1 MMENGSYFR
10 SLSYIYYWWF
20 LLFMGLCLF
29 AYCYGYRE
37 DISCYKL
44 VIQVFIGIFYWGNL
58 LISARVNNIRTSTL
72 LVFVNML
79 VFSVVLRMLFWDYAD
94 DPYDGIVGD
103 NRSYEMLAIKSVGIS
118 YKEFYMKV
126 ISRFNYDDLGF
137 YSILY
142 FLHNLFRDVEF
153 VRNLMLIIN
162 ALALTLST
170 YGMYKL
176 SLLIGF
182 DLETSNNIA
191 VFYGL
196 FPFWILF
203 SVIGLKEIIFCTLI
217 VAALFSIYRY
227 KENKTLANLCLVMLF
242 LASTY
247 LFRFAVA
254 LMLILLFVFTTLVN
268 ENNKKRILLL
278 LFLGSIVFFI
288 CANVILVAFAGFSL
302 DDVVTTSTNR
312 MSGSTGTG
320 MLGWFLQVLSALIGP
335 FPNFL
340 KTAGWGIYYSS
351 GLLLKSLTSI
361 FVLLG
366 CIRIIKNLEM
376 YLYPILLYFIM
387 GIAMLVISSVA
398 FDMRYHITF
407 FPAYVILLFYGFD
420 KIKSYTSYILFTL
433 VVVTIIVAYNLR

>member
-1 MMENGSYFR
+1 MENEKNFR
-10 SLSYIYYWWF
+10 TLSYIYYWWF
-20 LLFMGLCLF
+20 LLFMGLCLS

-44 VIQVFIGIFYWGNL
+44 VMQVFIGIFYWGSL
-58 LISARVNNIRTSTL
+58 LISTRVNNIGTSTF

-79 VFSVVLRMLFWDYAD
+79 VFSVILRIIFWDYAD
-94 DPYDGIVGD
+94 DLYDGITGD
-103 NRSYEMLAIKSVGIS
+103 NRSYEMLAIKSVGIT
-118 YKEFYMKV
+118 YKEFCMKV
-126 ISRFNYDDLGF
+126 ISRYNFDDLGF

-142 FLHNLFRDVEF
+142 FLYDFFRDIDF

-162 ALALTLST
+162 ALALAMST

-182 DLETSNNIA
+182 DFETSNNIA

-203 SVIGLKEIIFCTLI
+203 SVIGFKENIFCSLI

-227 KENKTLANLCLVMLF
+227 KENKTLVNLCLVILF
-242 LASTY
+242 IASTY
-247 LFRFAVA
+247 LFRFAIA
-254 LMLILLFVFTTLVN
+254 LMLILLFVFTTMVN
-268 ENNKKRILLL
+268 ENNRKRILVLS
-278 LFLGSIVFFI
+278 FLGSIVFFI
-288 CANVILVAFAGFSL
+288 CANVILVTFAGVSL
-302 DDVVTTSTNR
+302 DDVEATSSNR

-320 MLGWFLQVLSALIGP
+320 IFGWILQVLSALIGP

-340 KTAGWGIYYSS
+340 KTAGFGIYYSS

-361 FVLLG
+361 FVLVG
-366 CIRIIKNLEM
+366 CVRIIKNLEL
-376 YLYPILLYFIM
+376 YLYPILLYLIM
-387 GIAMLVISSVA
+387 GVAMLVISSVA

-420 KIKSYTSYILFTL
+420 KIKYYTSYILFTL
-433 VVVTIIVAYNLR
+433 VAVTIIVAYNLR